1 MLDVKRY
8 SEDFQL
14 KCWAT
19 YYNVYEFII
28 KHGELLALDT
38 YPTPVVNYFK
48 NWIDSRK

>member
-48 NWIDSRK
+48 KFQ